1 MKLCKEKTEYS
12 KAFISAVV
20 DQDLDF
26 IREILPF
33 ADVNFKV
40 TAKSHKNSVFEKF
53 KLTNI

>member
-1 MKLCKEKTEYS
+1 MKQCKEKTEFS

-26 IREILPF
+26 VREILPF

-40 TAKSHKNSVFEKF
+40 PAHAHRNKVFDGF
-53 KLTNI
+53 K

>member
-40 TAKSHKNSVFEKF
+40 TA
-53 KLTNI
+53 